1 MDLQNFNPMYVLQQ
15 PDRAPGYVVSA
26 ELWNELFHLLIAQ
39 GNHTAEAV
47 KTLLDKLK
55 IELWGPEAAQFIAN
69 TSTMPSEAGT
79 NVASQ
84 LLWLNNIIAQHKT
97 SSDHD
102 SRYYTKDQITYYL
115 GFGDT
120 SVGVEVFTI
129 VSSNNGDGTFT
140 YNNGTTD
147 IVGQLTAEG
156 YQIFTLANGTYDL
169 GQNRVEAYVNDTLHR
184 SAASGGLVEIAPDKV
199 ALTQPEGAGAEITI
213 KYYERISLGGEQ
225 SIVLSTIQPQRTA
238 NRSILW
244 FKLL

>member
-15 PDRAPGYVVSA
+15 PERGPRYVVSS

-39 GNHTAEAV
+39 GNHTSEAV
-47 KTLLDKLK
+47 KTLIDKLK

-69 TSTMPSEAGT
+69 AGTMPSEAGT

-102 SRYYTKDQITYYL
+102 SRYYTKDQLTQYL
-115 GFGDT
+115 QGGDT

-140 YNNGTTD
+140 YNNGTED

-156 YQIFTLANGTYDL
+156 YQVFTLANGTYDL
-169 GQNRVEAYVNDTLHR
+169 GQNRVEAYINDTFQR
-184 SAASGGLVEIAPDKV
+184 SAAS
-199 ALTQPEGAGAEITI
+199 
-213 KYYERISLGGEQ
+213 
-225 SIVLSTIQPQRTA
+225 
-238 NRSILW
+238 
-244 FKLL
+244 